1 MAAIWRRSSQL
12 HRLPFHL
19 QSLRVISA
27 RPLAARLL
35 AHPPSPAQDPYIL
48 RNHLG
53 SLECRLCLTLHTN
66 EGSYLAHTQGK
77 KHQTNLARRAA
88 REAQQQATWADA
100 QRLIT
105 GPGHAETEKKR
116 FIKIG
121 RPGYKITKVREPS
134 ATNDDDEESGGRM
147 GLLFQVHL
155 PEIKEG
161 VRPLH
166 RFMGS
171 FEQHVELQNRAW
183 QYLVVRLAPLFASPA
198 SLAADARRASGGGR
212 AIRDDCVQAAGA
224 RDRSLGW
231 RAVQCHAGRKA
242 KGGAGHVEQLGRR
255 YQDFQ

>member
-19 QSLRVISA
+19 QSLRVISV

-134 ATNDDDEESGGRM
+134 STNDDDEESGGRM

-183 QYLVVRLAPLFASPA
+183 QYLVVAAEPYETIAFKLQAREIDRSDGVLFSAMPGAKPKEEPGTWS
-198 SLAADARRASGGGR
+198 SWDADTKTFSECARRAQPGTR
-212 AIRDDCVQAAGA
+212 AG
-224 RDRSLGW
+224 
-231 RAVQCHAGRKA
+231 HAG
-242 KGGAGHVEQLGRR
+242 G
-255 YQDFQ
+255 

>member
-1 MAAIWRRSSQL
+1 MHYYLCTSADTSLPAAL
-12 HRLPFHL
+12 
-19 QSLRVISA
+19 
-27 RPLAARLL
+27 
-35 AHPPSPAQDPYIL
+35 AQDPYIL

-88 REAQQQATWADA
+88 REAQQQATWTDA

-105 GPGHAETEKKR
+105 GPNAIPEVEKKR

-121 RPGYKITKVREPS
+121 RPGYKITKVREPVVS
-134 ATNDDDEESGGRM
+134 LAGEEDAAAMGAGKDEAGGRM

-166 RFMGS
+166 RFMGA
-171 FEQHVELQNRAW
+171 FEQHVEMQNRAW
-183 QYLVVRLAPLFASPA
+183 QYLVVSTTCR
-198 SLAADARRASGGGR
+198 
-212 AIRDDCVQAAGA
+212 GA
-224 RDRSLGW
+224 
-231 RAVQCHAGRKA
+231 
-242 KGGAGHVEQLGRR
+242 
-255 YQDFQ
+255 

>member
-19 QSLRVISA
+19 QSLRVISV

-88 REAQQQATWADA
+88 REAQQQATWTDA

-105 GPGHAETEKKR
+105 GPNAIPEVEKKR
-116 FIKIG
+116 FIKAP
-121 RPGYKITKVREPS
+121 RL
-134 ATNDDDEESGGRM
+134 SGQI
-147 GLLFQVHL
+147 FAQ
-155 PEIKEG
+155 
-161 VRPLH
+161 
-166 RFMGS
+166 
-171 FEQHVELQNRAW
+171 
-183 QYLVVRLAPLFASPA
+183 ASPLGFPHFLPLTH
-198 SLAADARRASGGGR
+198 SLTP
-212 AIRDDCVQAAGA
+212 C
-224 RDRSLGW
+224 
-231 RAVQCHAGRKA
+231 
-242 KGGAGHVEQLGRR
+242 QLPPH
-255 YQDFQ
+255 QVS